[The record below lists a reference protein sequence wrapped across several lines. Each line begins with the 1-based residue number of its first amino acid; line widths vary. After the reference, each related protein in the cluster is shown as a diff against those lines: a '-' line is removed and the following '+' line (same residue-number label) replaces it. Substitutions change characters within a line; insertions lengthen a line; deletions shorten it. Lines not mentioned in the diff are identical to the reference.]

1 MNIFNYIKNL
11 KFENEPN
18 YEYII
23 NQLLILKN
31 KEIQKICYNY
41 EIQNQILNLQK
52 NLTIKSSNENHE
64 QKNNSIKITDQD
76 NIIYKLNKTAN
87 KSIPSLKSTNY
98 STSIYYKA
106 NYINCISNNNNE
118 NFYQSV
124 LKLGNSSNNKIC
136 MNNNISLNNNKKYYN
151 FNNNIN
157 IYPYKFNL
165 DDDQKIINNNNINTQ
180 EAYLI
185 NSIEKNEQK
194 VENDKS
200 LIEFFIGKPINYLS
214 KKRKIEKNKKTKNI
228 KMNMHNKRK
237 KLKFRIVKKET

>member
-1 MNIFNYIKNL
+1 
-11 KFENEPN
+11 
-18 YEYII
+18 
-23 NQLLILKN
+23 
-31 KEIQKICYNY
+31 
-41 EIQNQILNLQK
+41 
-52 NLTIKSSNENHE
+52 
-64 QKNNSIKITDQD
+64 
-76 NIIYKLNKTAN
+76 
-87 KSIPSLKSTNY
+87 
-98 STSIYYKA
+98 
-106 NYINCISNNNNE
+106 
-118 NFYQSV
+118 
-124 LKLGNSSNNKIC
+124 